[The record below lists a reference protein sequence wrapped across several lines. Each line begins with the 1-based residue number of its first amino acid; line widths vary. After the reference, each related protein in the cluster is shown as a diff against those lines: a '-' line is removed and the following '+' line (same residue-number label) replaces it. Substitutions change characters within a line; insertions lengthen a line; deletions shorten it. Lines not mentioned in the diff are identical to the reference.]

1 MEIETRE
8 IESEYKP
15 VVDEKGFVKLKKKSK
30 ISEGKKSKAA
40 GGRFELKIR
49 KDLEDKGWI
58 VTKWANNLEP
68 DVKNGKGW
76 VMIPAKR
83 KFNPFSKAL
92 TIGTGFPDFVA
103 FQKMSG
109 DNDGSENEKI
119 YHKVI
124 GVEVK
129 MNGTLSKI
137 EKQKCKFLL
146 DNKIFSEI
154 LIAKRGIK
162 DGRKE
167 LVEYDDFKERYKK
180 LFV

>member
-1 MEIETRE
+1 MEIETPE

-15 VVDEKGFVKLKKKSK
+15 VVDEQGFVKLKRKSK
-30 ISEGKKSKAA
+30 ITEGKKSKAA
-40 GGRFELKIR
+40 GGRFELKVR
-49 KDLEDKGWI
+49 RDLEDKGW
-58 VTKWANNLEP
+58 VVAKWTNNLEP
-68 DVKNGKGW
+68 DVQRGFGW
-76 VMIPAKR
+76 IMIPAKR

-109 DNDGSENEKI
+109 DVVDPEKI

-129 MNGTLSKI
+129 MNGILSKI

-154 LIAKRGIK
+154 LVAKRGRK

-180 LFV
+180 LFDF